1 MGVLNMQKL
10 AIESLSNQTL
20 EYHLSEIQKA
30 QANLKGVS
38 IKTAL
43 IYSDVFSNESGNSVY
58 IKPENLQ
65 ITGAFKIRGAYNKL
79 CTLTLSERK
88 RGVIASS
95 AGNHAQGVAYSAEK
109 LGIAATIVMPK
120 TTPLIKVEAT
130 KNYGATVILFG
141 DCYDEAYTEAKRL
154 EAEHNY
160 VFVHP
165 FDDLDV
171 MYGQGTIACEILEE
185 IEDIDCILV
194 PVGGGGLIG
203 GIALAAKA
211 LKPSIKIIGVEPEGA
226 KAMKE
231 SMDNKKIVNLETVR
245 TIADGVAVKKP
256 GNLTFEIIRNYVDE
270 IVTVSDFD
278 IMESFLLLLEKHK
291 LIAEASGALSF
302 AGLKKIQEKGKKVA
316 CVLSGGNIDVVTI
329 SSMIDRGLVSRGRL
343 FCFSI
348 ELSDIPGELVKV
360 STILSKTNANVV
372 KLDHNQFKTNDR
384 FMQVQL
390 EITVET
396 NGHDHVTTIINA
408 LNNEGY
414 KVNKIY

>member
-1 MGVLNMQKL
+1 MQNL
-10 AIESLSNQTL
+10 ALKSLSNQTL
-20 EYHLSEIQKA
+20 EHHLLEIQKA
-30 QANLKGVS
+30 QENLKGVTL
-38 IKTAL
+38 KTGL

-65 ITGAFKIRGAYNKL
+65 ITGAFKLRGAYNKL
-79 CTLTLSERK
+79 CSLTSSERE

-109 LGIAATIVMPK
+109 LGILATIVMPK

-130 KNYGATVILFG
+130 KSYGATVVLFG

-154 EAEHNY
+154 EKEHNY

-165 FDDLDV
+165 FDNLDV
-171 MYGQGTIACEILEE
+171 MYGQATIACEIVEE

-194 PVGGGGLIG
+194 PVGGGGLIA

-211 LKPSIKIIGVEPEGA
+211 LNPNIKIIGVEPEGA
-226 KAMKE
+226 KAMKD
-231 SMDNKKIVNLETVR
+231 SIDCKKVVHLKTVC

-256 GNLTFEIIRNYVDE
+256 GDLSFEIIRNYVDE

-302 AGLKKIQEKGKKVA
+302 AGLKKIKERGKKVA

-329 SSMIDRGLVSRGRL
+329 SSMIDKGLVSRGRL
-343 FCFSI
+343 FCFSL
-348 ELSDIPGELVKV
+348 EMSDIPGELVKV
-360 STILSKTNANVV
+360 STILANANANVV

-396 NGHDHVTTIINA
+396 NGHNHVNAIINA
-408 LNNEGY
+408 LDKEGY

>member
-1 MGVLNMQKL
+1 MLNTVKD
-10 AIESLSNQTL
+10 SSSNQEL
-20 EYHLSEIQKA
+20 EFYLSEIKSAQK
-30 QANLKGVS
+30 NLEGVS
-38 IKTAL
+38 KKTAL
-43 IYSDVFSNESGNSVY
+43 IYSDVFSNESGNEVY

-65 ITGAFKIRGAYNKL
+65 ITGAFKLRGAYNKL
-79 CTLTLSERK
+79 CTLTSSERE

-130 KNYGATVILFG
+130 KSYGAKVILFG
-141 DCYDEAYTEAKRL
+141 DCYDEAYSEAKRL
-154 EAEHNY
+154 EKQHNY

-185 IEDIDCILV
+185 IEDMDCILV

-211 LKPSIKIIGVEPEGA
+211 LNPNIKIIGVEPEGA
-226 KAMKE
+226 KAMKD
-231 SMDNKKIVNLETVR
+231 SMDNNGIVHLATVR

-256 GNLTFEIIRNYVDE
+256 GNLTFEIIQNYVDE

-278 IMESFLLLLEKHK
+278 IMEAFLLLLEKHK

-302 AGLKKIQEKGKKVA
+302 AGLKKIQEKGKKVT
-316 CVLSGGNIDVVTI
+316 CILSGGNIDVVTI

-348 ELSDIPGELVKV
+348 EMPDIPGELVKV
-360 STILSKTNANVV
+360 STILAKANANVV
-372 KLDHNQFKTNDR
+372 KLDHNQFKTKDR

-390 EITVET
+390 EITAET
-396 NGHDHVTTIINA
+396 NGHEHVTAIIND
-408 LNNEGY
+408 LNKGGY
-414 KVNKIY
+414 TVHKIY

>member
-1 MGVLNMQKL
+1 MGVLNMKKL
-10 AIESLSNQTL
+10 TIESLSNQTL

-79 CTLTLSERK
+79 CSLTPSERK

-109 LGIAATIVMPK
+109 LGISATIVMPK

-141 DCYDEAYTEAKRL
+141 DCYDEAYTQAKKL
-154 EAEHNY
+154 EKENNY

-171 MYGQGTIACEILEE
+171 MYGQGTIACEILDE

-211 LKPSIKIIGVEPEGA
+211 LKPNIKIIGVEPEGA

-231 SMDNKKIVNLETVR
+231 SMDCKKIVNLETVR

-302 AGLKKIQEKGKKVA
+302 AGLKKIKEKGKNVA

-348 ELSDIPGELVKV
+348 ELLDKPGELVKV
-360 STILSKTNANVV
+360 STILSKVNANVV

-396 NGHDHVTTIINA
+396 NGHNHVNTIINE
-408 LNNEGY
+408 LNKNGY
-414 KVNKIY
+414 IVNKIY

>member
-1 MGVLNMQKL
+1 MLKVATN
-10 AIESLSNQTL
+10 SSSNQEL
-20 EYHLSEIQKA
+20 EFYLSEIKKA
-30 QANLKGVS
+30 QTNLKGVS
-38 IKTAL
+38 KKTAL

-65 ITGAFKIRGAYNKL
+65 ITGAFKLRGAYNKL
-79 CTLTLSERK
+79 CTLTQSEK
-88 RGVIASS
+88 ERGVIASS
-95 AGNHAQGVAYSAEK
+95 AGNHAQGVAYSSEK
-109 LGIAATIVMPK
+109 LGISATIVMPK
-120 TTPLIKVEAT
+120 TTPLIKIEAT
-130 KNYGATVILFG
+130 KSYGANVILFG

-154 EAEHNY
+154 ENEYNY

-171 MYGQGTIACEILEE
+171 MYGQGTIACEIIDE

-211 LKPSIKIIGVEPEGA
+211 LNPNIKIIGVEPEGA
-226 KAMKE
+226 KAMKD
-231 SMDNKKIVNLETVR
+231 SMDNNGIVHLATVR

-256 GNLTFEIIRNYVDE
+256 GDLTFEIIRNYVDE

-302 AGLKKIQEKGKKVA
+302 AGLKKIKEKGKKVA

-348 ELSDIPGELVKV
+348 EMPDKPGELVKI
-360 STILSKTNANVV
+360 STILAKANANVI

-390 EITVET
+390 EITAET
-396 NGHDHVTTIINA
+396 NGHEHVTTIINE
-408 LNNEGY
+408 LNKAGY
-414 KVNKIY
+414 TVNKIY

>member
-1 MGVLNMQKL
+1 MQKTAL
-10 AIESLSNQTL
+10 EALSNQTL
-20 EYHLSEIQKA
+20 EDHLLEIKKA
-30 QANLKGVS
+30 QANLKGVTL
-38 IKTAL
+38 KTGL

-65 ITGAFKIRGAYNKL
+65 ITGAFKLRGAYNKL
-79 CTLTLSERK
+79 CSLTPLEKK

-95 AGNHAQGVAYSAEK
+95 AGNHAQGVAYSAQK
-109 LGIAATIVMPK
+109 LGIKATIVMPK
-120 TTPLIKVEAT
+120 TTPLIKIEAT
-130 KNYGATVILFG
+130 KSYGANVILIG
-141 DCYDEAYTEAKRL
+141 DCYDDAYTEAKRL
-154 EAEHNY
+154 EGVHNY

-165 FDDLDV
+165 FDDLEV
-171 MYGQGTIACEILEE
+171 MYGQATIACEIVEE

-211 LKPSIKIIGVEPEGA
+211 LNPNIKIIGVEPEGA

-231 SMDNKKIVNLETVR
+231 SMDKKHIVNLETVR

-256 GNLTFEIIRNYVDE
+256 GNLTFEIIKNYVDE

-302 AGLKKIQEKGKKVA
+302 AGLKKIKERGKKVA
-316 CVLSGGNIDVVTI
+316 CILSGGNIDVVTI

-360 STILSKTNANVV
+360 STILANACANVV

-396 NGHDHVTTIINA
+396 NGHDHVNTIINA
-408 LNNEGY
+408 LGKEGY

>member
-1 MGVLNMQKL
+1 MQKSAL
-10 AIESLSNQTL
+10 KSLSNRTL
-20 EYHLSEIQKA
+20 EDHFLEIQKA
-30 QANLKGVS
+30 QANLKGVTL
-38 IKTAL
+38 KTGL

-65 ITGAFKIRGAYNKL
+65 ITGAFKLRGAYNKL
-79 CTLTLSERK
+79 CSLTSSERE

-95 AGNHAQGVAYSAEK
+95 AGNHAQGVAYSAQK
-109 LGIAATIVMPK
+109 LGILATIVMPK

-130 KNYGATVILFG
+130 KSYGATVVLFG

-154 EAEHNY
+154 EKEHNY

-171 MYGQGTIACEILEE
+171 MYGQGTIACEIVEE

-194 PVGGGGLIG
+194 PVGGGGLIA

-211 LKPSIKIIGVEPEGA
+211 LNPSIKIIGVEPEGA
-226 KAMKE
+226 KAMKD
-231 SMDNKKIVNLETVR
+231 SIDCKKVVHLETVC

-256 GNLTFEIIRNYVDE
+256 GDLSFEIIRNYVDE

-302 AGLKKIQEKGKKVA
+302 AGLKKIKERGKKVA

-329 SSMIDRGLVSRGRL
+329 SSMIDKGLVSRGRL
-343 FCFSI
+343 FCFSL
-348 ELSDIPGELVKV
+348 EMSDIPGELVKV
-360 STILSKTNANVV
+360 STILASANANVV

-396 NGHDHVTTIINA
+396 NGHDHVDAIINA
-408 LNNEGY
+408 LGKEGY

>member
-1 MGVLNMQKL
+1 MQNSALK
-10 AIESLSNQTL
+10 SLSNQTL
-20 EYHLSEIQKA
+20 ENHLLEIQKA
-30 QANLKGVS
+30 QANLKGVTL
-38 IKTAL
+38 KTGL

-65 ITGAFKIRGAYNKL
+65 ITGAFKLRGAYNKL
-79 CTLTLSERK
+79 CSLTPSERK

-95 AGNHAQGVAYSAEK
+95 AGNHAQGVAYSAQK
-109 LGIAATIVMPK
+109 LGILATIVMPK

-130 KNYGATVILFG
+130 KSYGATVVLFG

-154 EAEHNY
+154 EKEHNY

-171 MYGQGTIACEILEE
+171 MYGQGTIACEIVEE

-194 PVGGGGLIG
+194 PVGGGGLIA

-211 LKPSIKIIGVEPEGA
+211 LNPKIKIIGVEPEGA
-226 KAMKE
+226 KAMKD
-231 SMDNKKIVNLETVR
+231 SIDCKKVVHLETVC

-256 GNLTFEIIRNYVDE
+256 GDLSFEIIRNYVDE

-302 AGLKKIQEKGKKVA
+302 AGLKKIKERGKKVA

-329 SSMIDRGLVSRGRL
+329 SSMIDKGLVSRGRL
-343 FCFSI
+343 FCFSL
-348 ELSDIPGELVKV
+348 EMSDIPGELVKV
-360 STILSKTNANVV
+360 STILASANANVV

-396 NGHDHVTTIINA
+396 NGHDHVDAIINA
-408 LNNEGY
+408 LGKEGY

>member
-1 MGVLNMQKL
+1 MLNAAK
-10 AIESLSNQTL
+10 ESSLNQEL
-20 EYHLSEIQKA
+20 EFHLSEIKKA
-30 QANLKGVS
+30 QTNLKGVS
-38 IKTAL
+38 KKTAL
-43 IYSDVFSNESGNSVY
+43 IYSDVFSNESQNSVY

-79 CTLTLSERK
+79 CTLTHSEK
-88 RGVIASS
+88 ERGVIASS
-95 AGNHAQGVAYSAEK
+95 AGNHAQGVAYSAQK
-109 LGIAATIVMPK
+109 LGVYATIVMPK

-130 KNYGATVILFG
+130 KNYGANVILFG
-141 DCYDEAYTEAKRL
+141 DCYDEAFTEAKRL
-154 EAEHNY
+154 QKKNNY
-160 VFVHP
+160 VFIHP

-171 MYGQGTIACEILEE
+171 MYGQGTIACEIIEE
-185 IEDIDCILV
+185 IDDIDCILV
-194 PVGGGGLIG
+194 PIGGGGLIA

-211 LKPSIKIIGVEPEGA
+211 LNPNIKIIGVEPEGA

-231 SMDNKKIVNLETVR
+231 SMDNNKIVHLSTVR

-256 GNLTFEIIRNYVDE
+256 GTLTFDIIRNYVDE

-291 LIAEASGALSF
+291 LISEASGALSF
-302 AGLKKIQEKGKKVA
+302 AGLKKIREKGKKIA

-348 ELSDIPGELVKV
+348 EMPDIPGELVKV
-360 STILSKTNANVV
+360 STILANVNANVV

-390 EITVET
+390 EITTET
-396 NGHDHVTTIINA
+396 NGHDHVATIIDE
-408 LNNEGY
+408 LDKGGY
-414 KVNKIY
+414 KVHKIY

>member
-1 MGVLNMQKL
+1 MEKVLTN
-10 AIESLSNQTL
+10 LSTNRELKIHLL
-20 EYHLSEIQKA
+20 EIKKA

-38 IKTAL
+38 KKTAL
-43 IYSDVFSNESGNSVY
+43 IYSDVFSNECGNEVY

-65 ITGAFKIRGAYNKL
+65 ITGAFKLRGAYNKL
-79 CTLTLSERK
+79 CTLSPAERK

-130 KNYGATVILFG
+130 KSYGATVILIG
-141 DCYDEAYTEAKRL
+141 DCYDEAYAEAKRL
-154 EAEHNY
+154 EKEHNY

-185 IEDIDCILV
+185 IDDIDCILV
-194 PVGGGGLIG
+194 PVGGGGLIA

-211 LKPSIKIIGVEPEGA
+211 LNHNIKIIGVEPEGA
-226 KAMKE
+226 KAMKD
-231 SMDNKKIVNLETVR
+231 SLDNNGIVNLKTVR
-245 TIADGVAVKKP
+245 TIADGVAVKQP
-256 GNLTFEIIRNYVDE
+256 GNLTFEIIKNYVDE

-316 CVLSGGNIDVVTI
+316 CILSGGNIDVVTI
-329 SSMIDRGLVSRGRL
+329 SSMINRGLVSRGRL

-348 ELSDIPGELVKV
+348 ELSDKPGELVKV
-360 STILSKTNANVV
+360 STILSNANANVI
-372 KLDHNQFKTNDR
+372 KLDHNQFKTSDR

-396 NGHDHVTTIINA
+396 NGHDHVNAIISA
-408 LNNEGY
+408 LNKEGY
-414 KVNKIY
+414 TVDKIY

>member
-1 MGVLNMQKL
+1 MQKSAL
-10 AIESLSNQTL
+10 KSLSNRTL
-20 EYHLSEIQKA
+20 EDHFLEIQKA
-30 QANLKGVS
+30 QSNLKGVTL
-38 IKTAL
+38 KTGL

-65 ITGAFKIRGAYNKL
+65 ITGAFKLRGAYNKL
-79 CTLTLSERK
+79 CSLTSSERE

-95 AGNHAQGVAYSAEK
+95 AGNHAQGVAYSAQK
-109 LGIAATIVMPK
+109 LGILATIVMPK

-130 KNYGATVILFG
+130 KSYGATVVLFG

-154 EAEHNY
+154 EKEHNY

-171 MYGQGTIACEILEE
+171 MYGQGTIACEIVEE
-185 IEDIDCILV
+185 IKDIDCILV
-194 PVGGGGLIG
+194 PVGGGGLIA

-211 LKPSIKIIGVEPEGA
+211 LNPSIKIIGVEPEGA
-226 KAMKE
+226 KAMKD
-231 SMDNKKIVNLETVR
+231 SIDCKKVVHLETVC

-256 GNLTFEIIRNYVDE
+256 GDLSFEIIRNYVDE

-302 AGLKKIQEKGKKVA
+302 AGLKKIKERGKKVA

-329 SSMIDRGLVSRGRL
+329 SSMIDKGLVSRGRL
-343 FCFSI
+343 FCFSL
-348 ELSDIPGELVKV
+348 EMSDIPGELVKV
-360 STILSKTNANVV
+360 STILANACANVV

-396 NGHDHVTTIINA
+396 NGHGHVNAIINA
-408 LNNEGY
+408 LGKEGY

>member
-1 MGVLNMQKL
+1 MQKSAL
-10 AIESLSNQTL
+10 KSLSNRTL
-20 EYHLSEIQKA
+20 EDHFLEIQKA
-30 QANLKGVS
+30 QANLKGVTL
-38 IKTAL
+38 KTGL

-65 ITGAFKIRGAYNKL
+65 ITGAFKLRGAYNKL
-79 CTLTLSERK
+79 CSLTSSERE
-88 RGVIASS
+88 RRVIASS
-95 AGNHAQGVAYSAEK
+95 AGNHAQGVAYSAQK
-109 LGIAATIVMPK
+109 LGILATIVMPK

-130 KNYGATVILFG
+130 KSYGATVVLFG

-154 EAEHNY
+154 EKEHNY

-171 MYGQGTIACEILEE
+171 MYGQGTIACEIVEE

-194 PVGGGGLIG
+194 PVGGGGLIA

-211 LKPSIKIIGVEPEGA
+211 LNPSIKIIGVEPEGA
-226 KAMKE
+226 KAMKD
-231 SMDNKKIVNLETVR
+231 SIDCKRVVHLETVC

-256 GNLTFEIIRNYVDE
+256 GDLSFEIIRNYVDE

-302 AGLKKIQEKGKKVA
+302 AGLKKIKERGKKVA

-329 SSMIDRGLVSRGRL
+329 SSMIDKGLVSRGRL
-343 FCFSI
+343 FCFSL
-348 ELSDIPGELVKV
+348 EMSDIPGELVKV
-360 STILSKTNANVV
+360 STILASANANVV

-396 NGHDHVTTIINA
+396 NGHDHVDAIINA
-408 LNNEGY
+408 LGKEGY

>member
-1 MGVLNMQKL
+1 MQKL

-20 EYHLSEIQKA
+20 EHHLSEIQKA

-43 IYSDVFSNESGNSVY
+43 IYSDVFSNECGNSVY

-79 CTLTLSERK
+79 CTLTPSERK

-302 AGLKKIQEKGKKVA
+302 AGLKKIQEKGKKVT

-360 STILSKTNANVV
+360 STILSKANANVV

-396 NGHDHVTTIINA
+396 NGHDHVTAIINA
-408 LNNEGY
+408 LNKEGY

>member
-1 MGVLNMQKL
+1 MLKAANN
-10 AIESLSNQTL
+10 LSSNEEL
-20 EYHLSEIQKA
+20 DFYLSEIKKA
-30 QANLKGVS
+30 QANLEGVS
-38 IKTAL
+38 KKTAL

-79 CTLTLSERK
+79 CTLTHSEK
-88 RGVIASS
+88 ERGVIASS

-109 LGIAATIVMPK
+109 LGIVATIVMPR

-130 KNYGATVILFG
+130 KSYGAKVILFG

-154 EAEHNY
+154 QKEHNY

-171 MYGQGTIACEILEE
+171 MYGQGTIACEIIDEMA
-185 IEDIDCILV
+185 DMDCILV
-194 PVGGGGLIG
+194 PVGGGGLIA

-211 LKPSIKIIGVEPEGA
+211 LNPNIKIIGVEPEGA
-226 KAMKE
+226 QAMKD
-231 SMDNKKIVNLETVR
+231 SMDNNGIVHLATVR

-316 CVLSGGNIDVVTI
+316 CILSGGNIDVVTI

-348 ELSDIPGELVKV
+348 EMPDIPGELVKV
-360 STILSKTNANVV
+360 STILAKVNANVV
-372 KLDHNQFKTNDR
+372 KLDHNQFKTKDR

-390 EITVET
+390 EITAET
-396 NGHDHVTTIINA
+396 NGHAHVANIINE
-408 LNNEGY
+408 LNKGGY
-414 KVNKIY
+414 TVHKIY

>member
-1 MGVLNMQKL
+1 MKKL
-10 AIESLSNQTL
+10 TIESLSNQTL

-79 CTLTLSERK
+79 CSLTPSERK

-109 LGIAATIVMPK
+109 LGISATIVMPK

-141 DCYDEAYTEAKRL
+141 DCYDEAYTQAKKL
-154 EAEHNY
+154 EKENNY

-171 MYGQGTIACEILEE
+171 MYGQGTIACEILDE

-211 LKPSIKIIGVEPEGA
+211 LKPNIKIIGVEPEGA

-231 SMDNKKIVNLETVR
+231 SMDCKKIVNLETVR

-302 AGLKKIQEKGKKVA
+302 AGLKKIKEKGKNVA

-348 ELSDIPGELVKV
+348 ELLDKPGELVKV
-360 STILSKTNANVV
+360 STILSKVNANVV

-396 NGHDHVTTIINA
+396 NGHNHVNTIINE
-408 LNNEGY
+408 LNKNGY
-414 KVNKIY
+414 IVNKIY